1 MKLDFFSNFAG
12 QIKKTIKKNNHS
24 STSGFEFQQYKFKRK
39 ICYDENADSDFLQE
53 PSWAG

>member
-12 QIKKTIKKNNHS
+12 KIKKQLKRTI
-24 STSGFEFQQYKFKRK
+24 TPLPSGFEFQQYKFKRK